1 MSINREILEFID
13 NSDFDSD
20 IKVFL
25 KQGLDLEEKR
35 DLLKKEVNKGSNYF
49 NKYDN
54 IISKIVRD

>member
-1 MSINREILEFID
+1 MSINKEILEYID
-13 NSDFDSD
+13 ESDFDSN

-35 DLLKKEVNKGSNYF
+35 KLVKQELCSNSNFF

-54 IISKIVRD
+54 IISKIVR